1 VDEAAGDPIPLVD
14 DEGKVIHNS
23 AVGDGETH
31 KPQFNESDAF
41 YVVKGDDIEME
52 PSQKAALKQPSFA
65 HALVQLRFK
74 ALLDGHDAGAIQ
86 CSHVGWAASDDDL
99 QTEGSDALEAKFGRE
114 GMVSVVVSRPLKKL
128 EHRILN
134 SPDDP
139 ISGRLSV
146 NNTQAA
152 DAVNGLREW
161 PRVEAVVAFLAA
173 RRRYF
178 EKLLAAEKLLLS
190 QAADFGALRQEIT
203 SYAERYQDLVTQCMR
218 RAETLQGDEQSKAM
232 EDLQK
237 VLALDTIDVELTD
250 HRGDRR

>member
-1 VDEAAGDPIPLVD
+1 
-14 DEGKVIHNS
+14 
-23 AVGDGETH
+23 
-31 KPQFNESDAF
+31 
-41 YVVKGDDIEME
+41 
-52 PSQKAALKQPSFA
+52 
-65 HALVQLRFK
+65 LVQLRFK